1 MFDLKGRVNNRG
13 IALIVVLTGLTILAA
28 FSSEFTYRSRVDIRV
43 ATNLEKRV
51 QAYFHARSGME
62 IARLVITS
70 QKMVDQALASFGLSG
85 KSTGL
90 ELWRFAPKFV
100 EVFTTS
106 TLNFA
111 GFDLMKLD
119 GVSGIG
125 VDLGG
130 FEIVVQPEDSKVN
143 VNSGSTDK
151 EKREIFSKLYPILAG
166 QIDDEP
172 LTGMDRK
179 AAEVILNIID
189 WSDGD
194 DSRSDIDSNGNVL
207 STAGAGENLNYS
219 KYGYQAR
226 NAKMDSVDE
235 LLMVEGITDELFC
248 RFNNMMTVYNTQK
261 LNVNEAD
268 PFLIKALVCDNLI
281 SGKEQVC
288 GYNYMQPG
296 SVMDQ
301 AMYLMEEC
309 RRIKTSLNMPT
320 FMSAAEFAAFWSKLP
335 DPLNKMI
342 LVNADTL
349 KASVGTK
356 SNVLRVTSRGWV
368 DESGHEMTAV
378 IDTGSTAWVYWKE
391 RGFDSSDKMDEG
403 QNRRDGANDEGDS
416 QSGK

>member
-1 MFDLKGRVNNRG
+1 MNNKG

-85 KSTGL
+85 KSAGL

-100 EVFTTS
+100 DVFTTS
-106 TLNFA
+106 SLNFL
-111 GFDLMKLD
+111 GFDLMNLS
-119 GVSGIG
+119 GVTGVG
-125 VDLGG
+125 VDQGG
-130 FEIVVQPEDSKVN
+130 FEIVVVPEDSRVN
-143 VNSGSTDK
+143 VNAGSTDK

-172 LTGMDRK
+172 VTGMDRK

-189 WSDGD
+189 WSDAD

-207 STAGAGENLNYS
+207 SAAGGGENLNYS
-219 KYGYQAR
+219 KYGYRAR

-235 LLMVEGITDELFC
+235 LLMVEGMTEDLFC
-248 RFNNMMTVYNTQK
+248 RFGNMMTVYNTQK
-261 LNVNEAD
+261 LNINEAD
-268 PFLIKALVCDNLI
+268 PFLIKALVCDNLVT
-281 SGKEQVC
+281 GKEQVC
-288 GYNYMQPG
+288 GYNYMTPG
-296 SVMDQ
+296 TIMDQ
-301 AMYLMEEC
+301 AMYLLETC
-309 RRIKTSLNMPT
+309 RQMKSQLNMPA
-320 FMSAAEFAAFWSKLP
+320 FNSAAEFVAFWSKLP
-335 DPLNKMI
+335 DPLNKLI

-349 KASVGTK
+349 KAAVGTK
-356 SNVLRVTSRGWV
+356 SNILRVTSRGWV

-378 IDTGSTAWVYWKE
+378 IDSGSTAWVYWKE
-391 RGFDSSDKMDEG
+391 RGFDSSAKVDEG
-403 QNRRDGANDEGDS
+403 RKKGSGLKTEGDS

>member
-1 MFDLKGRVNNRG
+1 MNNRG

-43 ATNLEKRV
+43 ASNLEKRV

-85 KSTGL
+85 KAAGL

-100 EVFTTS
+100 DVFTTS
-106 TLNFA
+106 SLNFL
-111 GFDLMKLD
+111 GFDLMNLS
-119 GVSGIG
+119 GVTGVG
-125 VDLGG
+125 VDQGG
-130 FEIVVQPEDSKVN
+130 FEIVVVPEDSRVN
-143 VNSGSTDK
+143 VNAGSTDK

-172 LTGMDRK
+172 VTGMDRK

-189 WSDGD
+189 WSDTD

-207 STAGAGENLNYS
+207 SAAGAGENLNYS
-219 KYGYQAR
+219 KFGYRAR

-235 LLMVEGITDELFC
+235 LLMVEGMTEDLFC
-248 RFNNMMTVYNTQK
+248 RFGNMMTVYNTQK
-261 LNVNEAD
+261 LNINEAD
-268 PFLIKALVCDNLI
+268 PFLIKALVCDNLV

-288 GYNYMQPG
+288 GYNYMTPG
-296 SVMDQ
+296 TIMDQ
-301 AMYLMEEC
+301 AMYLLETC
-309 RRIKTSLNMPT
+309 RQMKSQLNMPP
-320 FMSAAEFAAFWSKLP
+320 FNSAAEFVAFWSKLP

-342 LVNADTL
+342 LVNAETL
-349 KASVGTK
+349 KAAVGTK
-356 SNVLRVTSRGWV
+356 SNILRVVSRGWV

-378 IDTGSTAWVYWKE
+378 IDAGSTAWVYWKE
-391 RGFDSSDKMDEG
+391 RGFDSSAKVDQG
-403 QNRRDGANDEGDS
+403 QNKGSGLKTEGDS

>member
-1 MFDLKGRVNNRG
+1 VNNRG

-43 ATNLEKRV
+43 ASNLEKRV

-85 KSTGL
+85 KAAGL

-100 EVFTTS
+100 DVFTTS
-106 TLNFA
+106 SLNFL
-111 GFDLMKLD
+111 GFDLMNLS
-119 GVSGIG
+119 GVTGVG
-125 VDLGG
+125 VDQGG
-130 FEIVVQPEDSKVN
+130 FEIVVVPEDSRVN
-143 VNSGSTDK
+143 VNAGSTDK

-172 LTGMDRK
+172 VTGMDRK

-189 WSDGD
+189 WSDTD

-207 STAGAGENLNYS
+207 SAAGAGENLNYS
-219 KYGYQAR
+219 KFGYRAR

-235 LLMVEGITDELFC
+235 LLMVEGMTEDLFC
-248 RFNNMMTVYNTQK
+248 RFGNMMTVYNTQK
-261 LNVNEAD
+261 LNINEAD
-268 PFLIKALVCDNLI
+268 PFLIKALVCDNLV

-288 GYNYMQPG
+288 GYNYMTPG
-296 SVMDQ
+296 TIMDQ
-301 AMYLMEEC
+301 AMYLLETC
-309 RRIKTSLNMPT
+309 RQMKSQLNMPP
-320 FMSAAEFAAFWSKLP
+320 FNSAAEFVAFWSKLP

-342 LVNADTL
+342 LVNAETL
-349 KASVGTK
+349 KAAVGTK
-356 SNVLRVTSRGWV
+356 SNILRVVSRGWV

-378 IDTGSTAWVYWKE
+378 IDAGSTAWVYWKE
-391 RGFDSSDKMDEG
+391 RGFDSSAKVDQG
-403 QNRRDGANDEGDS
+403 QNKGSGLKTEGDS